1 MSFYL
6 DSATAVEKRLN
17 DPRNILSE
25 NGFKA
30 IGKGQAGFRGTGERK
45 EYRKLSIETKG
56 LVAAL
61 AQVSGTKET
70 SKTFGVQ
77 PVITNR
83 LKNGMTSDGNKA
95 DTELRKET
103 KSVLDSIGVQAS
115 NLVQESLARL
125 LNPSRLTDAKTPELT
140 QIAGVAMNILEKA
153 SPQKNSFI
161 AGRIVFMVP
170 QAKETSDFEVIDV
183 IPTRE

>member
-1 MSFYL
+1 MGFYL
-6 DSATAVEKRLN
+6 DNAASVEKRLN

-25 NGFKA
+25 NSYGA
-30 IGKGQAGFRGTGERK
+30 IGIGQSSIHSRPDRK
-45 EYRKLSIETKG
+45 EYRKLSVETKG

-61 AQVSGTKET
+61 AQVSGVKET
-70 SKTFGVQ
+70 SKALGVH
-77 PVITNR
+77 PAVTSR
-83 LKNGMTSDGNKA
+83 YKHGMSSDGSKP

-103 KSVLDSIGVQAS
+103 RSVLDSIGVQAS

-125 LNPSRLTDAKTPELT
+125 LNPARLIDAKTPELT

-170 QAKETSDFEVIDV
+170 QAKETSDFEIIDV